1 MYQEA
6 LPNTYAP
13 ADVSFQGKGYVF
25 YVDRE
30 GIATCLC
37 ETDVLAEWRA
47 EVARGFEHP
56 EARADEMENRYS
68 FDCRLPRALTEEIW
82 RIWEFSNENPEPSAE
97 VTEELLKWDAR
108 LEPELL
114 KLMPGVLNRN

>member
-1 MYQEA
+1 MEKACIKKLFRIRTRQPTLAFKGKATFFTSIER
-6 LPNTYAP
+6 
-13 ADVSFQGKGYVF
+13 VSQLV
-25 YVDRE
+25 
-30 GIATCLC
+30 
-37 ETDVLAEWRA
+37 A
-47 EVARGFEHP
+47 EVARGSEHP